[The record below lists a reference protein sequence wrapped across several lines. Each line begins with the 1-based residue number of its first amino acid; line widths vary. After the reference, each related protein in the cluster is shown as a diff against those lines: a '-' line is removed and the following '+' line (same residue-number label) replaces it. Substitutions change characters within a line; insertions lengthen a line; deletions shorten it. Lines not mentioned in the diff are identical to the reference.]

1 MDSESRQTSNPEGY
15 SSSAPPAA
23 GVSVVIPARDA
34 EATIIPTLDS
44 IFAQDYAGPIEVI
57 VADGSKTPKM
67 AELIRQAHPWVKI
80 IPNPAKTLVP
90 GANAAFREATGD
102 FMVRCDAHVVLPPSY
117 IRQAL
122 ETLERTGAANV
133 GGRQLAVGA
142 TLFER
147 AVAMAMTTPLGVGDS
162 RHRLGG
168 KEGASD
174 TAFLGV
180 FSRATLEETGGY
192 DSRLIRNEDYELNY
206 RLRQRGQD
214 GLVQPGTGGAVPAP
228 QHAPGAGVAVFQLW
242 PEQVADGAET
252 SPGHPPAPP
261 GRARSGAGFGRR
273 RGAGGGG
280 RFLVAAAGDAG
291 GLRPVPHRR
300 GGGGGLAAAGCGGVL
315 PAADPV
321 NDALDLGGRFFP
333 AGSTF
338 PPPPPEILAIFDNFI
353 IGG

>member
-180 FSRATLEETGGY
+180 FSRQTLEETGGY

-206 RLRQRGQD
+206 RLRQRGKTVWFNPELVVQYRPRSTLPALAWQYFNYGRSKSRMALKHPRATRLRHLAAP
-214 GLVQPGTGGAVPAP
+214 GLVLGLAGGAALAVVAGFWWPLLAMLV
-228 QHAPGAGVAVFQLW
+228 AYALSLIGGAAVVGW
-242 PEQVADGAET
+242 RRRDGAAFCLPLILAT
-252 SPGHPPAPP
+252 MHLTW
-261 GRARSGAGFGRR
+261 GAGF
-273 RGAGGGG
+273 
-280 RFLVAAAGDAG
+280 FLPDR
-291 GLRPVPHRR
+291 L
-300 GGGGGLAAAGCGGVL
+300 
-315 PAADPV
+315 
-321 NDALDLGGRFFP
+321 
-333 AGSTF
+333 S
-338 PPPPPEILAIFDNFI
+338 PPPPPPRFWLFLTTLL
-353 IGG
+353 